1 MLILWKKKS
10 KLCQIVYDEMSLNIS
25 CTLHDV
31 TFLALCH
38 LFYTLSLCNTFRFF
52 SFPLYYFWWGV
63 WYSRV
68 LILGWLV
75 VWLLGFFFQIFT
87 KGWEPNCRILS
98 VLCDEGRCLEPCWRM
113 VFLLLQES
121 RLASHLS
128 RGTTTCVAQIILFF
142 SPFIASPCIICCQL
156 LPLSLLFYLNRF
168 GFLPHWLFVVFN
180 SLHMY

>member
-75 VWLLGFFFQIFT
+75 VWLLGFFSNFHERLRT
-87 KGWEPNCRILS
+87 KLQNSVSAVWWGEVLGTLLEDGVPASAGVQACITLESWYNHVCSPDNFILFPIHCKSMHNLLSAAALESIILS
-98 VLCDEGRCLEPCWRM
+98 
-113 VFLLLQES
+113 
-121 RLASHLS
+121 
-128 RGTTTCVAQIILFF
+128 
-142 SPFIASPCIICCQL
+142 
-156 LPLSLLFYLNRF
+156 
-168 GFLPHWLFVVFN
+168 
-180 SLHMY
+180 